1 MDNEIYKFY
10 LKNKDFKDYVDRC
23 VETYGK
29 DVSYMLETPIAQN
42 VYKEMQKGGCNE
54 NKNGG

>member
-1 MDNEIYKFY
+1 MPDFNELYKFY
-10 LKNKDFKDYVDRC
+10 LKNGDFKDYIDKC

-29 DVSYMLETPIAQN
+29 DVDYMLRTKTAEE

-54 NKNGG
+54 KR

>member
-10 LKNKDFKDYVDRC
+10 QTNEDFKDYIDKC
-23 VETYGK
+23 VASYGK
-29 DVSYMLETPIAQN
+29 DVPYMLETPIAKD

-54 NKNGG
+54 RKG

>member
-1 MDNEIYKFY
+1 MPDFNELYKFY
-10 LKNKDFKDYVDRC
+10 QTNDDFKDYIDKC

-29 DVSYMLETPIAQN
+29 DVDYMLRTKTAEE

-54 NKNGG
+54 KR